1 MKNVIRNIIADRHF
15 LLVACR
21 YADGANAYWTG
32 FFTSRPA
39 LKGYIRMLSG
49 YYMVTYR
56 NFFISYPYIESNE
69 RTQSFNT

>member
-1 MKNVIRNIIADRHF
+1 MMRSIISDTDAC

-21 YADGANAYWTG
+21 YADGENAYWTG

-49 YYMVTYR
+49 YYLVRHRIIYFLVILYR
-56 NFFISYPYIESNE
+56 L
-69 RTQSFNT
+69 